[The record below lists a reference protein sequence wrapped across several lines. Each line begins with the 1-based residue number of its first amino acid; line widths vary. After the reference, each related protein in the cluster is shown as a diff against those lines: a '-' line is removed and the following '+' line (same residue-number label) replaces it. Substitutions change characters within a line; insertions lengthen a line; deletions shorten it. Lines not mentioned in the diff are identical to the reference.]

1 MPTEKLRP
9 RGGIMAKTYQYTV
22 LDSVGYIFYL
32 TTYSEK
38 SLKEQALDF
47 SPVGDFQIW
56 EECYEDDHLPTTV
69 QLTSFDSVLN
79 IWNDL
84 KKPESNP
91 RSPAKVKVFYNDG
104 LDEEMN
110 RREFRLRFDCTGV
123 PEGVINPES
132 ELFERYG
139 VIKVEFIKKRTRP
152 KKVYLTSRGPN
163 KITYNGVEYKN
174 KKVLQETLGISTHM
188 LRKLLAEN

>member
-1 MPTEKLRP
+1 MLTEKLRL
-9 RGGIMAKTYQYTV
+9 RGEIMAKTYQYIAI
-22 LDSVGYIFYL
+22 DSEGFYYYL
-32 TTYSEK
+32 SISSDKTYQ
-38 SLKEQALDF
+38 EQALDF
-47 SPVGDFQIW
+47 KPVGDFQIF
-56 EECYEDDHLPTTV
+56 EEHYEDNQLPTTK
-69 QLTSFDSVLN
+69 LITEYNSITNTFNN
-79 IWNDL
+79 I
-84 KKPESNP
+84 K
-91 RSPAKVKVFYNDG
+91 SPSYPAKSPSKVKVFYNDG

-123 PEGVINPES
+123 PEGIINPES

-152 KKVYLTSRGPN
+152 KKVYLTSRGSN

-188 LRKLLAEN
+188 LRKLLRY

>member
-1 MPTEKLRP
+1 
-9 RGGIMAKTYQYTV
+9 MAKAYQYIAIDSEGFYYYLSMSSDKTYQ
-22 LDSVGYIFYL
+22 
-32 TTYSEK
+32 
-38 SLKEQALDF
+38 EQALDF
-47 SPVGDFQIW
+47 KPVGDFQIF
-56 EECYEDDHLPTTV
+56 EEHYEDNQLPTTK
-69 QLTSFDSVLN
+69 LITEYNSITNTFN
-79 IWNDL
+79 II
-84 KKPESNP
+84 K
-91 RSPAKVKVFYNDG
+91 SPSYPTKSPSKVKVFYNDG

-152 KKVYLTSRGPN
+152 KKVYLTSRGSN

-188 LRKLLAEN
+188 LRKLLRY